1 MEREMDCVI
10 CEGSHY
16 VRLPVRHRPSARF
29 VAEEMMTMTL
39 QESYRTYPCPECNA
53 KTAAEE
59 KVAILYA
66 EQTARSYNTDDPNLK
81 DAIALSLAQ
90 TLARRFLTDG
100 YIDIRKEPRG
110 PDEVSFIAR
119 LGVVSPKTCTRIERR
134 AIDKMKTFLGNVAG
148 IAADSIAV
156 WGSHYTGNDGMISK
170 GQAIDYMRAAFSR
183 HMREVEDATK
193 EPYNA

>member
-1 MEREMDCVI
+1 MEREMDCLI
-10 CEGSHY
+10 CEGSKY
-16 VRLPVRHRPSARF
+16 VRLPVRHRASARF
-29 VAEEMMTMTL
+29 VAEEMMTM

-66 EQTARSYNTDDPNLK
+66 ELTRRSFNADDPNLR
-81 DAIALSLAQ
+81 DAVAKSLAND
-90 TLARRFLTDG
+90 LARRFLMDG

-110 PDEVSFIAR
+110 PDEVSFTAR

-134 AIDKMKTFLGNVAG
+134 AIDKMKEFLSGVAN
-148 IAADSIAV
+148 IAAESIAV
-156 WGSHYTGNDGMISK
+156 WGSHYTGNEGMISK

-183 HMREVEDATK
+183 RMRDVEDATK
-193 EPYNA
+193 EPSNA

>member
-1 MEREMDCVI
+1 MDCVI
-10 CEGSHY
+10 CEGSKF
-16 VRLPVRHRPSARF
+16 VRLPVRHRASRF
-29 VAEEMMTMTL
+29 VAEEMMTMTI
-39 QESYRTYPCPECNA
+39 QENYRTYPCPECNA

-66 EQTARSYNTDDPNLK
+66 DQTVRTYEADNPDLHAAVSH
-81 DAIALSLAQ
+81 SLANI
-90 TLARRFLTDG
+90 LAERFLRDG
-100 YIDIRKEPRG
+100 YIDIRKESRV
-110 PDEVSFIAR
+110 PDEVTFTAR

-134 AIDKMKTFLGNVAG
+134 AIDKMKEFLSGVAN
-148 IAADSIAV
+148 IAAESIAV

-193 EPYNA
+193 ERSNA